1 MTSDHIC
8 LASESVAF
16 DLDWH
21 PLLDPDPSQKEEK
34 DLQPIKNETEVKP
47 ELKVKVEMVES
58 TVGNS
63 QSDVKLEP
71 NALSK
76 SDEKQNKNQ
85 VWPRRVPPSIPLV
98 SVSNL

>member
-8 LASESVAF
+8 LASESAAF

-34 DLQPIKNETEVKP
+34 DLQPIKIETEVRP

-58 TVGNS
+58 TIGNS
-63 QSDVKLEP
+63 PSVKLEP

-76 SDEKQNKNQ
+76 PDEQQDKDQ
-85 VWPRRVPPSIPLV
+85 VWPLTHFSLFPFCK
-98 SVSNL
+98 

>member
-8 LASESVAF
+8 LASENAF

-34 DLQPIKNETEVKP
+34 DLQPIKSETEVKP

-58 TVGNS
+58 TIGSS
-63 QSDVKLEP
+63 QSVVKLEP

-76 SDEKQNKNQ
+76 SDGKQDKNQ
-85 VWPRRVPPSIPLV
+85 VWPLTHFSLFPL
-98 SVSNL
+98 

>member
-8 LASESVAF
+8 LASESADF

-34 DLQPIKNETEVKP
+34 DLQPIKIETEVKP

-58 TVGNS
+58 TS
-63 QSDVKLEP
+63 QSVVKLES

-76 SDEKQNKNQ
+76 PDEKQDKNQ
-85 VWPRRVPPSIPLV
+85 VWPLTHLSLFLFE
-98 SVSNL
+98 NKNH

>member
-8 LASESVAF
+8 LASESAAF

-21 PLLDPDPSQKEEK
+21 PLLDPDPGQKEEK

-58 TVGNS
+58 TIGNS
-63 QSDVKLEP
+63 PSVKLEP

-76 SDEKQNKNQ
+76 PDEQQDKDQ
-85 VWPRRVPPSIPLV
+85 VWPLTHFSLFPFCK
-98 SVSNL
+98 